1 MQTLLAR
8 PRLGRGGISQ
18 IPVGEIDP
26 NPNQPRRVF
35 DGEALQSL
43 AASIAEYGLIQPI
56 TVRLHYGRYELVTGE
71 RRLRAAKLA
80 GLSRIPCIVLDVDM
94 EESGLL
100 AMVENLQ
107 REDLDFVEAARG
119 IANLIKLFDLSQE
132 EAARR
137 LGLSQSA
144 VANKLRLLKL
154 PPDILAALR
163 DKGLT
168 ERHGRALLR
177 LETPEA
183 QRAALTQIL
192 EQGFNVAQTDAYID
206 SLLAPTADARPKP
219 RRAFVLKDV
228 RIFLNS
234 LSKSLDI
241 MKQGGIAAGMKKQ
254 ETDTELIVTISIPKG
269 KINSP
274 RKGPA
279 HKVRGLF
286 HVISLPQAPALPP
299 RARAEPRSG
308 RTSLRIS
315 LS

>member
-1 MQTLLAR
+1 MQTLLTR
-8 PRLGRGGISQ
+8 PRLGRGGITQ
-18 IPVGEIDP
+18 VPVSEIEP

-35 DGEALQSL
+35 DEEALRSL
-43 AASIAEYGLIQPI
+43 AASIAEYGLISPI

-80 GLSRIPCIVLDVDM
+80 GLTRVPCIVLDLDM

-107 REDLDFVEAARG
+107 REDLDFIEAARG
-119 IANLIKLFDLSQE
+119 IENLIRMFGMSQE

-177 LETPEA
+177 LEDA
-183 QRAALTQIL
+183 QRQCQALAQIV
-192 EQGFNVAQTDAYID
+192 EQGLNVAQTDAYID
-206 SLLAPTADARPKP
+206 SLLRPKEEPPPRP

-228 RIFLNS
+228 RVFLNS
-234 LSKSLDI
+234 LTRSLDI

-254 ETDTELIVTISIPKG
+254 ETDTELIVTISIPKN
-269 KINSP
+269 K
-274 RKGPA
+274 
-279 HKVRGLF
+279 
-286 HVISLPQAPALPP
+286 
-299 RARAEPRSG
+299 
-308 RTSLRIS
+308 
-315 LS
+315 

>member
-107 REDLDFVEAARG
+107 REDLDFV
-119 IANLIKLFDLSQE
+119 

-269 KINSP
+269 K
-274 RKGPA
+274 
-279 HKVRGLF
+279 
-286 HVISLPQAPALPP
+286 
-299 RARAEPRSG
+299 
-308 RTSLRIS
+308 
-315 LS
+315 